1 MSFDDQSLALTINGQ
16 SVSLGLALTDRLIRA
31 AVISLFTWRRAHDD
45 DDLPGNQR
53 FGWWG
58 DSYPAEPN
66 DRIGSRLW
74 LLSRAKLMPDT
85 PLRAKEYAD
94 EALQWMLDDGVAA
107 RIECSAERY
116 GMDGLALLVLIYRH
130 DNTNPTALRF
140 GDLWEA
146 MKHV

>member
-1 MSFDDQSLALTINGQ
+1 MNEDQSLTLTINGQ
-16 SVSLGLALTDRLIRA
+16 PASLGLALTDQMIRA
-31 AVISLFTWRRAHDD
+31 AIISLFTWRRAHDD
-45 DDLPGNQR
+45 DNLPGNQR

-58 DSYPAEPN
+58 DSYPVEAN
-66 DRIGSRLW
+66 DKIGSRLW
-74 LLSRAKLMPDT
+74 LLTRSKLMADT
-85 PLRAKEYAD
+85 PARAKEYAE

-130 DNTNPTALRF
+130 DSNTPVSLRF
-140 GDLWEA
+140 SNLWEA

>member
-1 MSFDDQSLALTINGQ
+1 MNEDQSLTLTINGQ
-16 SVSLGLALTDRLIRA
+16 AASLGLALTDKMIRA

-58 DSYPAEPN
+58 DSYPSEAN

-74 LLSRAKLMPDT
+74 LLTRSKLASDT
-85 PLRAKEYAD
+85 PSRAKEYAD

-116 GMDGLALLVLIYRH
+116 GMEGLALLVLIYRH
-130 DNTNPTALRF
+130 DSTKPVSLRF
-140 GDLWEA
+140 GNLWEA